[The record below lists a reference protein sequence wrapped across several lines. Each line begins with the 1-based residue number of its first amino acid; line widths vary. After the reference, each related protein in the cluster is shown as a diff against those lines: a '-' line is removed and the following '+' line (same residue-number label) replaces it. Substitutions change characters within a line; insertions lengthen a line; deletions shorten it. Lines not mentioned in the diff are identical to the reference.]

1 MMASHNVEGL
11 PTRTREA
18 ELAEGSRDILYLS
31 VSGNLA
37 AMFQLNLQ
45 ADSIVK
51 KVDAGVEAGAGC
63 AGSEECG
70 QLPFPAKTVS
80 AVPVPGIFAENS
92 ASFHA

>member
-1 MMASHNVEGL
+1 MIVLNHLRGQPRYFVFICQRQPGCDVS
-11 PTRTREA
+11 A
-18 ELAEGSRDILYLS
+18 EFAGRFHCE
-31 VSGNLA
+31 
-37 AMFQLNLQ
+37 
-45 ADSIVK
+45 

-70 QLPFPAKTVS
+70 QLPFPAKTVG